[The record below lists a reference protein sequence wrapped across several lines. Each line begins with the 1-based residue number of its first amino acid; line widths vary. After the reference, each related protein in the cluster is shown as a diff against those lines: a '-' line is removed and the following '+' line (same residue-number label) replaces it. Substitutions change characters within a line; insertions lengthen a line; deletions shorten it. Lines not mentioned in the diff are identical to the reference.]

1 MWRGP
6 GFMANIVVYELL
18 LTRRTED
25 ITQEFYRTE
34 LNYLSKLQNSN
45 LKNVT
50 SSLQRINN
58 AVGITSASHT

>member
-1 MWRGP
+1 
-6 GFMANIVVYELL
+6 MANVVVYELL

-58 AVGITSASHT
+58 AFGIASASHT

>member
-1 MWRGP
+1 
-6 GFMANIVVYELL
+6 MANVVVYELL

-45 LKNVT
+45 LKNIT
-50 SSLQRINN
+50 SSVQRIN
-58 AVGITSASHT
+58 AFVITSASHKT

>member
-1 MWRGP
+1 
-6 GFMANIVVYELL
+6 MANVVVYELS

-34 LNYLSKLQNSN
+34 QNYLQNSN

-50 SSLQRINN
+50 SSVQRISSRLIGF
-58 AVGITSASHT
+58 VVHSVIWFPV

>member
-1 MWRGP
+1 MSFRITVEKYQVIHFILLGSCEER
-6 GFMANIVVYELL
+6 FMANVVVYELL

-45 LKNVT
+45 L
-50 SSLQRINN
+50 
-58 AVGITSASHT
+58 

>member
-1 MWRGP
+1 
-6 GFMANIVVYELL
+6 MANTVVYELL

-25 ITQEFYRTE
+25 ITQKLYRTE
-34 LNYLSKLQNSN
+34 LNYLSKLQNSA

-58 AVGITSASHT
+58 AFGITSAFHITYL